1 MFVQRNQIGSSRS
14 FQDGGGS
21 DFGLMHESVIY
32 TALGSDGQGPNG
44 FSFVFLDLFAFFDP
58 FADLARACLG
68 FLGASVEV
76 VRGRASTYGLHNRTA
91 CAQAAS
97 LDARRPGPDL
107 TWQRTLA
114 VVVCAALEGAFKGR
128 K

>member
-1 MFVQRNQIGSSRS
+1 MLVFQNNQI
-14 FQDGGGS
+14 FDKK
-21 DFGLMHESVIY
+21 I
-32 TALGSDGQGPNG
+32 N
-44 FSFVFLDLFAFFDP
+44 DLVDFFDP

-91 CAQAAS
+91 AS